1 MKRIVSVFLSLL
13 VLLASLFVINIFQT
27 NDQIRVENIESTPT
41 SFKVYLANTTKSPQA
56 TLSFF
61 EQLAKNHHASIVRT
75 DFPNQTVLK
84 SAVGD
89 QSSFPYTNFFQNPQ
103 PVKLFENPNA
113 TYTQAASSKGQPHIP
128 VFGKSIN
135 IRLQS
140 MAAYFKNG
148 DKSANGIYTII
159 PATGASKDAITKEF
173 AAFFDVPESEL
184 LTPKTQSEKEYVNR
198 DLLMYAIAF
207 GVLALLSLLGVLALA
222 MGRIK
227 PIGVWKIV
235 GLSTRDIL
243 LQLYRLPIITTLAS
257 SVLVLA
263 ACYFYFD
270 YFPKG
275 FWTLLGASQLAVLM
289 IFVIAILIV
298 LVLIRSIKV
307 VRFLK
312 NAISFKLG
320 TGLLAILKAVMIIL
334 TTVLLIGSLANIK
347 DIVTATKR
355 YNQVAE
361 VGKKLTINSL
371 GFEGEALK
379 SFELNN
385 GKNEARLGAI
395 FSQLDTHLGAE
406 FISGGTVYP
415 RRNLT
420 RYPAASTF
428 KPQDAYQVVRVNQ
441 NVLHSLNLSTKEHL
455 SNQFLIPIS
464 RKNDRHI
471 KLLSQLLAYD
481 RLSEAEQ
488 KKTTPGQL
496 KVALQ
501 YYTPTSEKAKYF
513 SNDGKWHATSNP
525 IFEVINP
532 QKLDYKSQ
540 NQLLT
545 ADVSNPLRITNTKQN
560 RQKLKTLTNAQK
572 LGGIELRFAT
582 IGSILNN
589 ETDSS
594 RLGLQISAGL
604 LIITFLIS
612 LIVSAFASFLYFE
625 THKFKLSV
633 LRVLGIKLVDRYQ
646 QIIGFLLLMYVTQ
659 IIVAF
664 MLQKSA
670 LAIVVG
676 LILAACDLLVSFA
689 MLYHEENKNIVQ
701 VLKGE

>member
-1 MKRIVSVFLSLL
+1 MKRIVSVFLSLM

-27 NDQIRVENIESTPT
+27 NDQIRVENIESTPA
-41 SFKVYLANTTKSPQA
+41 SFKIYLANATKSSQA

-61 EQLAKNHHASIVRT
+61 EQLAKKHHASIVRT

-84 SAVGD
+84 SAVVD
-89 QSSFPYTNFFQNPQ
+89 QSSFPYTTFFQNPQ
-103 PVKLFENPNA
+103 PVKLFEKPNA

-135 IRLQS
+135 IRLQN

-379 SFELNN
+379 NFELNN

-395 FSQLDTHLGAE
+395 FSQLDTQLGAE

-441 NVLHSLNLSTKEHL
+441 NVLRSLNLSTKKHL

-532 QKLDYKSQ
+532 QKIDYKSQ

-560 RQKLKTLTNAQK
+560 RQKLKTMTNAQK

>member
-1 MKRIVSVFLSLL
+1 MKKVVSVFLSLM
-13 VLLASLFVINIFQT
+13 VFLAALFVINIFQT
-27 NDQIRVENIESTPT
+27 KDQIRVENIESTPA
-41 SFKVYLANTTKSPQA
+41 SFKIYLSNTDKSAQA
-56 TLSFF
+56 TLNFF
-61 EQLAKNHHASIVRT
+61 ERVAKTQYASIIRT

-84 SAVGD
+84 SAVVD
-89 QSSFPYTNFFQNPQ
+89 RSSFPYTNFFQDPKRIN
-103 PVKLFENPNA
+103 LFEKLNT
-113 TYTQAASSKGQPHIP
+113 TYTQTASSKEQPHIP

-135 IRLQS
+135 IQLQS
-140 MAAYFKNG
+140 MAAYFRNG

-159 PATGASKDAITKEF
+159 PAADSSKNAIIKEF
-173 AAFFDVPESEL
+173 VAFFNVSESEL

-198 DLLMYAIAF
+198 DLLIYAAAF
-207 GVLALLSLLGVLALA
+207 SVLALLSLLGVLALA
-222 MGRIK
+222 LSRIK
-227 PIGVWKIV
+227 PIGVWKIA

-243 LQLYRLPIITTLAS
+243 LQLYRLPIITTVAS
-257 SVLVLA
+257 SVLVLM

-275 FWTLLGASQLAVLM
+275 FWTLLGASQIAVLL
-289 IFVIAILIV
+289 IFVLAILIV

-307 VRFLK
+307 VQFLK

-320 TGLLAILKAVMIIL
+320 TALLAVLKAVMIIL

-347 DIVTATKR
+347 DIVAATKR
-355 YNQVAE
+355 YNQIAE

-379 SFELNN
+379 NFELNN
-385 GKNEARLGAI
+385 GKNEARLGAV
-395 FSQLDTHLGAE
+395 FSQLDTQLGAD

-428 KPQDAYQVVRVNQ
+428 KLQDAYQVVRVNQ
-441 NVLHSLNLSTKEHL
+441 NALRSLNLSAKKHL
-455 SNQFLIPIS
+455 SNQFLVPIS

-481 RLSEAEQ
+481 RLSETEQ
-488 KKTTPGQL
+488 KKTTPDQL
-496 KVALQ
+496 KVAIQ
-501 YYTPTSEKAKYF
+501 YYMPTTKKAKYF
-513 SNDGKWHATSNP
+513 SSDGKWHATSNP

-560 RQKLKTLTNAQK
+560 RQKLKAMTNAQK

-582 IGSILNN
+582 IGAILNN

-676 LILAACDLLVSFA
+676 LLLAACDLLVSFA

>member
-1 MKRIVSVFLSLL
+1 MKRIVSVFLSFM

-61 EQLAKNHHASIVRT
+61 EQLAKNHYASIVRT

-84 SAVGD
+84 SAVVD

-103 PVKLFENPNA
+103 PVKLFEKPNI
-113 TYTQAASSKGQPHIP
+113 TYTQTASSKGQPHIP

-148 DKSANGIYTII
+148 DKSANGIYTVI
-159 PATGASKDAITKEF
+159 PANGASKDAITKEF
-173 AAFFDVPESEL
+173 AAFFNVPESEL

-198 DLLMYAIAF
+198 NLLMYAIAF

-257 SVLVLA
+257 SVLVLT

-270 YFPKG
+270 YFPKS
-275 FWTLLGASQLAVLM
+275 FWPLLGASQIVVLS

-298 LVLIRSIKV
+298 LVLIHSIKV
-307 VRFLK
+307 VQFLK
-312 NAISFKLG
+312 NATSFKLG

-347 DIVTATKR
+347 DIVAATKR

-379 SFELNN
+379 NFELNN
-385 GKNEARLGAI
+385 GKNEARLGAV
-395 FSQLDTHLGAE
+395 FSQLDTQLGAE

-420 RYPAASTF
+420 RYSAASAF

-441 NVLHSLNLSTKEHL
+441 NALRSLKFSTNRHL
-455 SNQFLIPIS
+455 PNQFLIPIS
-464 RKNDRHI
+464 RKNDRHLKI
-471 KLLSQLLAYD
+471 LGQLLAYD
-481 RLSEAEQ
+481 RLSDADQ
-488 KKTTPGQL
+488 KKTTPDRL
-496 KVALQ
+496 KVTIQ
-501 YYTPTSEKAKYF
+501 YYKPTSEKAKYF
-513 SNDGKWHATSNP
+513 SSDGKWHATSDP
-525 IFEVINP
+525 IYEVIDP
-532 QKLDYKSQ
+532 KKLDYKSQ

-560 RQKLKTLTNAQK
+560 RQKLKAMTNAPK

-625 THKFKLSV
+625 TQKFKLSV

>member
-1 MKRIVSVFLSLL
+1 MKRIVSVFLSLM

-27 NDQIRVENIESTPT
+27 NDQIRVENIESTPA
-41 SFKVYLANTTKSPQA
+41 SFKIYLANATKSSQA

-61 EQLAKNHHASIVRT
+61 EQLAKKHHASIVRT

-84 SAVGD
+84 SAVVD

-103 PVKLFENPNA
+103 PVKLFEKPNA

-135 IRLQS
+135 IRLQN

-379 SFELNN
+379 NFELNN

-395 FSQLDTHLGAE
+395 FSQLDTQLGAE

-441 NVLHSLNLSTKEHL
+441 NVLRSLNLSTKKHL

-532 QKLDYKSQ
+532 QKIDYKSQ

-560 RQKLKTLTNAQK
+560 RQKLKTMTNAQK

>member
-1 MKRIVSVFLSLL
+1 MKRIVSVFLSLM

-27 NDQIRVENIESTPT
+27 NDQIRVENIESTPA
-41 SFKVYLANTTKSPQA
+41 SFKIYLANATKSSQA

-61 EQLAKNHHASIVRT
+61 EQLAKKHHASIVRT

-84 SAVGD
+84 SAVVD

-135 IRLQS
+135 IRLQN

-173 AAFFDVPESEL
+173 AAFFDVPMSEL

-379 SFELNN
+379 NFELNN

-395 FSQLDTHLGAE
+395 FSQLDTQLGAE

-441 NVLHSLNLSTKEHL
+441 NVLRSLNLSTKKHL

-488 KKTTPGQL
+488 KKTTPRQL
-496 KVALQ
+496 KVTLQ
-501 YYTPTSEKAKYF
+501 YYTPTTEKAKYF
-513 SNDGKWHATSNP
+513 SSDGKWHITSNP

-589 ETDSS
+589 ETNSS

-646 QIIGFLLLMYVTQ
+646 QIIGFLLLTYVTQ

>member
-1 MKRIVSVFLSLL
+1 MKRIVSVFLSFM

-75 DFPNQTVLK
+75 GFPNQTVLK
-84 SAVGD
+84 SAVVD

-135 IRLQS
+135 IRLQN

-222 MGRIK
+222 MDRIK

-289 IFVIAILIV
+289 IFVIVILIV

-379 SFELNN
+379 NFELNN

-395 FSQLDTHLGAE
+395 FSQLDTQLGAE

-441 NVLHSLNLSTKEHL
+441 NVLRSLNLSTKKHL

-501 YYTPTSEKAKYF
+501 YYTPTTEKAKYF

-532 QKLDYKSQ
+532 QKIDYKSQ

-560 RQKLKTLTNAQK
+560 RQKLKTMTNAQK